1 MGEDKLEWK
10 QVLSALPATV
20 GRLHSLLWG
29 MEVFDGGSQHLLYA
43 LGKWNPMER
52 E

>member
-10 QVLSALPATV
+10 QVLSALPVTV